1 MPKRTVDLSAPYQTI
16 ENASRLT
23 GLSRDY
29 IRRGVRAGTIPFVRA
44 GGGNSPYLVNVPLF
58 MHQLEAESIG
68 NISPEALR
76 GDAL

>member
-44 GGGNSPYLVNVPLF
+44 GGGNSPYLVNVPLY
-58 MHQLEAESIG
+58 LEMLDAESRA
-68 NISPEALR
+68 NMRTEAT
-76 GDAL
+76 